1 MDALY
6 DTLNKEITEIGIKT
20 PTAQQKEI
28 FLENMKK
35 IDIKGNEII
44 YVLIKTHQKL
54 ENSTDINNLP
64 YEAKELKMGIKFNI
78 DNFPIKLF
86 YILNLFVT
94 KHIEHLHDEINRKLL
109 N

>member
-6 DTLNKEITEIGIKT
+6 ETLNKEIIETDIKT
-20 PTAQQKEI
+20 PTSVQKDL
-28 FLENMKK
+28 FLENLKK
-35 IDIKGNEII
+35 IDSKGNEIL

-54 ENSTDINNLP
+54 ENLSDINNLP
-64 YEAKELKMGIKFNI
+64 YEARELKMGIKFNI

-86 YILNLFVT
+86 YILNLFIT
-94 KHIEHLHDEINRKLL
+94 KHIDHLQDEDNRQFF